1 MLGYTAEE
9 YIGQPIMK
17 FCPDEEKL
25 VLEEFFKTLVTL
37 ALTLWPRPSPSP
49 SP

>member
-17 FCPDEEKL
+17 FCPDEEEL

-37 ALTLWPRPSPSP
+37 IPSLTLY
-49 SP
+49 